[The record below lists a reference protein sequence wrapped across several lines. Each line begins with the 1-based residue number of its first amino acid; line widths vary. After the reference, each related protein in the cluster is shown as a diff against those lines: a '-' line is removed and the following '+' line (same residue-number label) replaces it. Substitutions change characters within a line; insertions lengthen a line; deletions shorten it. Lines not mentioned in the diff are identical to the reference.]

1 MPRNAGGTDGPD
13 VSLCSE
19 HHGTIHKIA
28 SRLHRKASHSEL
40 LSGENPAWIKKLMWL
55 AVCIVR
61 AEKATEGDPNKQYH
75 NGISL
80 RPEEIEMIKRL
91 QTVFPGKGRSE
102 LIRASLFYFYKKNF
116 PNV

>member
-1 MPRNAGGTDGPD
+1 M
-13 VSLCSE
+13 
-19 HHGTIHKIA
+19 
-28 SRLHRKASHSEL
+28 HRKASPSEL
-40 LSGENPAWIKKLMWL
+40 LSGEKPEWIKKLLWL
-55 AVCIVR
+55 AVCIVK
-61 AEKATEGDPNKQYH
+61 AEKATEGDPNKQYQ

-102 LIRASLFYFYKKNF
+102 ILRAALFHFYRKNF